1 MGVAMSVDTSA
12 ETVRTLIGT
21 IQASSIH
28 GPRWREQVRALEVA
42 AAALLTERDEAI
54 RQREAAEQERDGLIA
69 LVPTHREDDGTPRHR
84 LLLNAYGRECY
95 EAGEKAAEARAA
107 TLEARVQELE
117 ADLKSSKHVMVDYR
131 SAR

>member
-54 RQREAAEQERDGLIA
+54 RQREAAEQVVKRLAPIA
-69 LVPTHREDDGTPRHR
+69 AQTRAFAHAADSEK
-84 LLLNAYGRECY
+84 A
-95 EAGEKAAEARAA
+95 EAKIWRTRAEAAEARAA
-107 TLEARVQELE
+107 MAEEQRAATLEVRVKELE
-117 ADLKSSKHVMVDYR
+117 AG
-131 SAR
+131 A